1 MADLK
6 KRMDALEERVS
17 RLEGGAKSSAKKS
30 STRKARKPSGFM
42 KFSSKER
49 KSVMAENPNIAFADV
64 GRELGKRWRA
74 LSEAEKKKY

>member
-6 KRMDALEERVS
+6 KRMDALENRVS
-17 RLEGGAKSSAKKS
+17 RLEGGAGKAKST
-30 STRKARKPSGFM
+30 TRKARKPSGFM
-42 KFSSKER
+42 KFSAKER

-74 LSEAEKKKY
+74 LSEAEKKNY

>member
-6 KRMDALEERVS
+6 KRMDALEDRVS
-17 RLEGGAKSSAKKS
+17 RLEGGAKAAKSA
-30 STRKARKPSGFM
+30 TRKARKPSGFM
-42 KFSSKER
+42 KFSAKER

-74 LSEAEKKKY
+74 LSEAEKKRY

>member
-1 MADLK
+1 MSDLK
-6 KRMDALEERVS
+6 KRLDALEDRVS
-17 RLEGGAKSSAKKS
+17 RLEGGAKSSEKKS
-30 STRKARKPSGFM
+30 ATRKARKPSGFM
-42 KFSSKER
+42 KFSAKER

>member
-1 MADLK
+1 MSDLK
-6 KRMDALEERVS
+6 KRLDALEDRVS

-30 STRKARKPSGFM
+30 ATRKARKPSGFM

-49 KSVMAENPNIAFADV
+49 KSVMADNPNMEFADV

-74 LSEAEKKKY
+74 LSDAEKKRY

>member
-6 KRMDALEERVS
+6 KRMDALEQRVS
-17 RLEGGAKSSAKKS
+17 RLEGGSSGKAAKS

-42 KFSSKER
+42 KFSAKER

>member
-1 MADLK
+1 MSDLK
-6 KRMDALEERVS
+6 KRLDALEDRVS

-30 STRKARKPSGFM
+30 TTRKARKPSGFM

-49 KSVMAENPNIAFADV
+49 KSVMADNPNMEFADV

-74 LSEAEKKKY
+74 LSEAEKKRY

>member
-6 KRMDALEERVS
+6 KRMDALEQRVS
-17 RLEGGAKSSAKKS
+17 RLEGGAKSAAKS
-30 STRKARKPSGFM
+30 GTRKARKPSGFM

-74 LSEAEKKKY
+74 LSEAEKKKF